1 MTPPE
6 VAAVRDGSQADS
18 PGWQVRVVPNLYP
31 PFSMDEGS
39 TDLSNPLRELGPALG
54 ACEVII
60 HSTEHA
66 SWLPYLTSAQAELIM
81 QVTWDRYRAH
91 SAGAGSVVALYNHGK
106 DAGASLAHPH
116 GQLFATRVT
125 APVLEEELA
134 GAEDAYRRA
143 QTCVF
148 CDMIVD
154 ELDAKDRVV
163 VAADG
168 MVVIMPWASRAAY
181 ECWIIPTMH
190 QADFGQSLAGDVEAL
205 GRTLRETLWRLTQ
218 VVGEV
223 PLNWYIHSLPNP
235 AGETINSYHWHLE
248 IRPHLGIAA
257 GFELATGTFINT
269 VAPEDAAAAMRAAD
283 APPSS

>member
-6 VAAVRDGSQADS
+6 VVAVRDGTPPDS

-39 TDLSNPLRELGPALG
+39 TDLSNALRELGPALG
-54 ACEVII
+54 TCEVII
-60 HSTEHA
+60 HSPDHDR
-66 SWLPYLTSAQAELIM
+66 WLPYLSGAQAELIM
-81 QVTWDRYRAH
+81 QVTWERYCAH

-116 GQLFATRVT
+116 GQLYATRVT

-134 GAEDAYRRA
+134 GAEEAYRRA
-143 QTCVF
+143 HTCVF
-148 CDMIVD
+148 CAMIVD
-154 ELDAKDRVV
+154 ELQAKDRLVL
-163 VAADG
+163 AADG
-168 MVVIMPWASRAAY
+168 MAVIAPWASRAAY
-181 ECWIIPTMH
+181 ELWIIPTMH
-190 QADFGQSLAGDVEAL
+190 QADFGQSLAGDVAAV

-218 VVGEV
+218 AVGEV

-235 AGETINSYHWHLE
+235 AGETVDSYHWHLE
-248 IRPHLGIAA
+248 IRPQLGVAA

-269 VAPEDAAAAMRAAD
+269 VAPEVAAERLRQID
-283 APPSS
+283 PP